1 MNGGG
6 ILINLSL
13 IEIKLLLVVVDGQRI
28 LVYLGLVSVDLLGQ
42 FKGDVPDLKFVLFF
56 Q

>member
-13 IEIKLLLVVVDGQRI
+13 IEVELLFVVVDGQRI
-28 LVYLGLVSVDLLGQ
+28 LVYLSLVFVDLLGQ
-42 FKGDVPDLKFVLFF
+42 FKGDVPDLKFILFF